1 MRLVGNPDELAKK
14 KVYLVPLV
22 ERLSKVKDAL
32 STKNNRGEDAL
43 YLAAMSCPEMPYIA
57 GYLAATML
65 QKGIDINQKLY
76 HTRVSRRCRRS
87 RREIPRLKI
96 AIRNPR
102 KPRRYYL
109 GRIAFIA
116 NV

>member
-1 MRLVGNPDELAKK
+1 MRLVGNPDELARK

-32 STKNNRGEDAL
+32 STENNRGEDAL

-76 HTRVSRRCRRS
+76 HTRVSRTLS
-87 RREIPRLKI
+87 SLSS
-96 AIRNPR
+96 
-102 KPRRYYL
+102 
-109 GRIAFIA
+109 
-116 NV
+116 